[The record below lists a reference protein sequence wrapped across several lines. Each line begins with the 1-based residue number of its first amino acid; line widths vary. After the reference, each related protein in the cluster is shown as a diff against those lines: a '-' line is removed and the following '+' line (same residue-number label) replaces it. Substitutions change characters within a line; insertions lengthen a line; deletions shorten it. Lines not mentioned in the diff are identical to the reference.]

1 MTAYRTIILLGL
13 GAAILAAQP
22 KGQPILRTVAS
33 LNQYNQPAG
42 IIEGSPG
49 VFYSMTSGNVF
60 SVTSKGAMTTLAVPP
75 TGAQVISRVVS
86 GPDGRYY
93 TAVESSFDPQILSV
107 TSSPGSA
114 VTGPVQSIAPAMY
127 QGVPDGTFLGG
138 GQLDASGYVLGVSA
152 SGQVTPVYQ
161 FPSGERQYS
170 NVVYANDG
178 NYYGVSQQNPA
189 TTGYVYRVTPS
200 GTLTQL
206 YNFPAGSFAG
216 YYGVAIL
223 QASDGNFY
231 GTTPTGG
238 PHGSGTIYKLT
249 PSGQYTLLYAY
260 ASPRNGGPVA
270 LIEGSDG
277 NLYGATLGTVG
288 SGHSLLFRIG
298 KSGAY
303 SPVVEL
309 TTAYCYCTLVQG
321 SDGIIYGTAQAG
333 GASGAGE
340 IFALDVG
347 LPKPLPSPLK
357 FGPQSGAPGTRVR
370 IWGQNLLSASVAFNG
385 VAAREVSNSGSNY
398 VWATVPT
405 GATSGPITV
414 TTPGGSAT
422 TQSSFTVE

>member
-1 MTAYRTIILLGL
+1 MTANRTLIVIGL
-13 GAAILAAQP
+13 GVAILAAQP
-22 KGQPILRTVAS
+22 KGPPTLRTVAS

-49 VFYSMTSGNVF
+49 AFYSVTSGNVF
-60 SVTSKGAMTTLAVPP
+60 SVTSKGTMSTLAVPP
-75 TGAQVISRVVS
+75 AGAQVISLVVS
-86 GPDGRYY
+86 GADGRYY
-93 TAVESSFDPQILSV
+93 SAVESNFNPQVLSV

-114 VTGPVQSIAPAMY
+114 VTGPVQNVAPALY
-127 QGVPDGTFLGG
+127 RNLPDGTFLGVG
-138 GQLDASGYVLGVSA
+138 LLNASPYVVRVSA

-161 FPSGERQYS
+161 FPSGERLYS
-170 NVVYANDG
+170 NVVYATDG

-200 GTLTQL
+200 GTMTQL

-216 YYGVAIL
+216 FYGVAIL

-238 PHGSGTIYKLT
+238 PQGSGTIYKLT
-249 PSGQYTLLYAY
+249 PSGQYTLLYTY
-260 ASPRNGGPVA
+260 ASPRNGGPIE

-288 SGHSLLFRIG
+288 SGHGLLFRIS

-309 TTAYCYCTLVQG
+309 TTAYCNCTLVQG

-333 GASGAGE
+333 GAAGAGE

-347 LPKPLPSPLK
+347 LPKPQPLPMK
-357 FGPQSGAPGTRVR
+357 FSPQSGAPGTRVR

-385 VAAREVSNSGSNY
+385 VPATAVSNSGSNY
-398 VWATVPT
+398 VWATVPG

-414 TTPGGSAT
+414 TTPGGANT
-422 TQSSFTVE
+422 TQASFTVR